1 MDKFEV
7 KGTHNTA
14 VVFARD
20 REEKAIEQ
28 IRTLVSQPFVAGKK
42 VRIMPDYHFGAGCT
56 IGFTADLGDKVV
68 PNLVGVD
75 IGCGILVTELGYDQP
90 DLYALDRYIHT
101 NIPSGFGSYKTPVK
115 EFDEVFH
122 LHSARHVPTQKAQT
136 QIGTLGGGNHFI
148 EIAVDD
154 RGMHYLCIHSGSRHI
169 GLQVALYWQKVARE
183 YCEKNRID
191 VPRDLAYLEGQK
203 RKEYLHDMDICQRY
217 ASLNRKVMTERIL
230 GHLNLP
236 PRGQFETVH
245 NNVNLKDNIIRKGA
259 VSARK
264 GERIIIP
271 INMRDGSII
280 AVGKGNPDW
289 NFSAPH
295 GAGRVLGRNQ
305 ARKTLNLQDFK
316 RTMRDVFTT
325 TVNRDTLDE
334 APDAYKRMDDIIE
347 QIGDTVDIERVIR
360 PIYNFK
366 AGKE

>member
-1 MDKFEV
+1 MSYFEIR
-7 KGTHNTA
+7 GQYNTA
-14 VVFARD
+14 KVFARD

-28 IRTLVSQPFVAGKK
+28 IRTLLSQPFVAGKQ

-75 IGCGILVTELGYDQP
+75 IGCGILVTELGYTQP
-90 DLYALDRYIHT
+90 DLEALDSFIHR
-101 NIPSGFGSYKTPVK
+101 NIPSGFGSYTTPVRTM
-115 EFDEVFH
+115 DDVYH
-122 LHSARHVPTQKAQT
+122 LKCARFVPVEKAQT

-148 EIAVDD
+148 EISVDEH
-154 RGMHYLCIHSGSRHI
+154 GMHYLCIHSGSRHL

-183 YCEKNRID
+183 SCKKNGIT
-191 VPRDLAYLEGQK
+191 VPNDLAYLEGQS
-203 RKEYLHDMDICQRY
+203 RKDYLHDMDICQRY
-217 ASLNRKVMTERIL
+217 AVLNRKTITERIL
-230 GHLNLP
+230 KHLQLP
-236 PRGQFETVH
+236 ARGQLESVH
-245 NNVNLKDNIIRKGA
+245 NYVNLRDNIIRKGA
-259 VSARK
+259 VSARE

-280 AVGKGNPDW
+280 AVGKGNADW

-295 GAGRVLGRNQ
+295 GAGRILGRNE
-305 ARKTLNLQDFK
+305 ARKQLNLQDF
-316 RTMRDVFTT
+316 RRAMQGVFTT

-334 APDAYKRMDDIIE
+334 APDAYKSMEDIIE
-347 QIGDTVDIERVIR
+347 QIGDTVDIERAIK

>member
-1 MDKFEV
+1 MDAFEV
-7 KGTHNTA
+7 KGTYNTA
-14 VVFARD
+14 LVFARD

-75 IGCGILVTELGYDQP
+75 IGCGILVTELGYGQP
-90 DLYALDRYIHT
+90 DLYALDRFIHAQ
-101 NIPSGFGSYKTPVK
+101 IPSGFGSYKSPVQT
-115 EFDEVFH
+115 FDEVFG
-122 LHSARHVPTQKAQT
+122 LYSADYVPTQKAQN

-148 EIAVDD
+148 EIDVDE
-154 RGMHYLCIHSGSRHI
+154 RGMHYLCIHSGSRHL
-169 GLQVALYWQKVARE
+169 GLQVALYWQKLARE
-183 YCEKNRID
+183 YCDKNSID

-203 RKEYLHDMDICQRY
+203 RKDYLHDMDICQRY

-230 GHLNLP
+230 DHLKLP

-245 NNVNLKDNIIRKGA
+245 NYVNLKDNIIRKGA

-264 GERIIIP
+264 NERVIIP

-295 GAGRVLGRNQ
+295 GAGRVLGRNE
-305 ARKTLNLQDFK
+305 ARKKLNLKDFK
-316 RTMRDVFTT
+316 RSMRDVFTT
-325 TVNRDTLDE
+325 TVNLETLDE
-334 APDAYKRMDDIIE
+334 APDAYKPMDAIMA
-347 QIGDTVDIERVIR
+347 QIGGTVETERVIR